1 VADPSPADELTNT
14 RLGVVLFVS
23 VVVVLAVY
31 NIARSSL
38 IPGDGHLATNVAIAI
53 VVLLAGRA
61 TGMTKAELG
70 IEGEH
75 LGDGIRLGSAVFGL
89 ILALLLI
96 AAFLPFTSGYYED
109 ERVDGTF
116 SEMVVRVLIV
126 IPLGT
131 VFVEEVIFRGVLHGL
146 LRRRY
151 EIVRAALI
159 GAFLFGLWHLFPV
172 WNSYAGVQP
181 TDLDRWG
188 NVAGTFV
195 ATFVAGLGFIWLRHR
210 SQHLAAPILAH
221 IGTNS
226 IPFALAWFVG

>member
-1 VADPSPADELTNT
+1 MADVSSTDKPTNT
-14 RLGVVLFVS
+14 RLSVVVFVS

-38 IPGDGHLATNVAIAI
+38 IPGDGHLATNVAIAV
-53 VVLLAGRA
+53 VVLLAGLA
-61 TGMTKAELG
+61 AGMTTSELG
-70 IEGEH
+70 IERAH
-75 LGDGIRLGSAVFGL
+75 LGAGVRLGAVVFGL
-89 ILALLLI
+89 IFVVLLI
-96 AAFLPFTSGYYED
+96 AAFLPFTSGYFED
-109 ERVDGTF
+109 ERVDVTF
-116 SEMVVRVLIV
+116 WEMVGRVLIV

-159 GAFLFGLWHLFPV
+159 GACLFGLWHLFPV
-172 WNSYAGVQP
+172 WNSYSDVEP
-181 TDLDRWG
+181 TDLNRWG
-188 NVAGTFV
+188 SVVGTFV
-195 ATFVAGLGFIWLRHR
+195 ATFFAGLGFIWLRHR

-226 IPFALAWFVG
+226 IPFTLAWFVG

>member
-1 VADPSPADELTNT
+1 MAETPPTDGRTNT
-14 RLGVVLFVS
+14 RLGVVVFVS
-23 VVVVLAVY
+23 VVAVLAVY

-53 VVLLAGRA
+53 VVLLAGLA
-61 TGMTKAELG
+61 AGMTTAELG
-70 IEGEH
+70 IERVH
-75 LGDGIRLGSAVFGL
+75 LADGVRLGAAVFGL

-96 AAFLPFTSGYYED
+96 AAVLPLTSGYFED
-109 ERVDGTF
+109 ERVDVTF
-116 SEMVVRVLIV
+116 SEMIVRVLIV

-146 LRRRY
+146 LRRRF

-172 WNSYAGVQP
+172 WNSYSDVEP
-181 TDLDRWG
+181 TDLNRWG
-188 NVAGTFV
+188 SVAGTFV

>member
-1 VADPSPADELTNT
+1 VAEPQASDRPTRT
-14 RLGVVLFVS
+14 RLGVVVFAS

-31 NIARSSL
+31 NVARSSV
-38 IPGDGHLATNVAIAI
+38 IPGDGHLATNVAIAV
-53 VVLLAGRA
+53 VVLLAGLA
-61 TGMTKAELG
+61 AGMTKAELG
-70 IEGEH
+70 IEREH
-75 LGDGIRLGSAVFGL
+75 LGAGLRLGSVVFGGIGLVL
-89 ILALLLI
+89 II
-96 AAFLPFTSGYYED
+96 AAVVPLTSGYFED
-109 ERVDGTF
+109 ERVDVTF
-116 SEMVVRVLIV
+116 WQMAGRVLIV

-131 VFVEEVIFRGVLHGL
+131 VLVEEVIFRGVLHGL

-151 EIVRAALI
+151 EIVQAAVW

-172 WNSYAGVQP
+172 WNSYADVES

-188 NVAGTFV
+188 SVAGTFA

-210 SQHLAAPILAH
+210 SKHLAAPILAH